1 MHIRATHRSWS
12 KRHLT
17 DVFGQR
23 KRPVREGRRENRVTS
38 VKFKPNIK
46 QKPTRNR
53 FNCWL
58 ISNSNWWHRLK
69 MGNQRTKS
77 GKRKRERQKQERV
90 ERRLSKQ
97 HVNEMQIKCGNRIR
111 TRTPKIEIE
120 VDSWWLTPVCSLF
133 SFNISFACTVH
144 LFAYLF
150 VGVWSALP
158 LVDFRL
164 NTSRIFAWFT
174 RRCTQTLT
182 PSSHSSISLSL
193 SGNGCAFG
201 RPKLN

>member
-1 MHIRATHRSWS
+1 MAQVKNGKS
-12 KRHLT
+12 
-17 DVFGQR
+17 
-23 KRPVREGRRENRVTS
+23 EN
-38 VKFKPNIK
+38 
-46 QKPTRNR
+46 
-53 FNCWL
+53 
-58 ISNSNWWHRLK
+58 
-69 MGNQRTKS
+69 KS
-77 GKRKRERQKQERV
+77 GKRKRERQRQERV

-193 SGNGCAFG
+193 SLGTDVHSADQNWINENIIF
-201 RPKLN
+201 PFYSLTNIIPPLPTSLDSI

>member
-1 MHIRATHRSWS
+1 MAQGKNGKS
-12 KRHLT
+12 
-17 DVFGQR
+17 
-23 KRPVREGRRENRVTS
+23 EN
-38 VKFKPNIK
+38 
-46 QKPTRNR
+46 
-53 FNCWL
+53 
-58 ISNSNWWHRLK
+58 
-69 MGNQRTKS
+69 KS
-77 GKRKRERQKQERV
+77 GKRDRVKERNREGE

-111 TRTPKIEIE
+111 TRTPEIVFE

-150 VGVWSALP
+150 VGVWSSLP

-182 PSSHSSISLSL
+182 PSSRSSISLSL
-193 SGNGCAFG
+193 SPSENGCAFA

>member
-1 MHIRATHRSWS
+1 MAQGNGEIREQ
-12 KRHLT
+12 KR
-17 DVFGQR
+17 
-23 KRPVREGRRENRVTS
+23 K
-38 VKFKPNIK
+38 
-46 QKPTRNR
+46 
-53 FNCWL
+53 
-58 ISNSNWWHRLK
+58 
-69 MGNQRTKS
+69 KS
-77 GKRKRERQKQERV
+77 EKRERDR

-111 TRTPKIEIE
+111 TRTPEIEFE

-193 SGNGCAFG
+193 SLWERMCIRQTKTELMKISYSHSMAWQILFPPYPHSSGFY
-201 RPKLN
+201 LSV

>member
-1 MHIRATHRSWS
+1 MVQGKNGKS
-12 KRHLT
+12 
-17 DVFGQR
+17 
-23 KRPVREGRRENRVTS
+23 EN
-38 VKFKPNIK
+38 
-46 QKPTRNR
+46 
-53 FNCWL
+53 
-58 ISNSNWWHRLK
+58 
-69 MGNQRTKS
+69 KS
-77 GKRKRERQKQERV
+77 GKRERKKEKDR

-111 TRTPKIEIE
+111 TRTVEIKFE

-193 SGNGCAFG
+193 SIALRTDVHSPDQNWINENIIFPFYGLTNIISPLPYSSGFY
-201 RPKLN
+201 LSV